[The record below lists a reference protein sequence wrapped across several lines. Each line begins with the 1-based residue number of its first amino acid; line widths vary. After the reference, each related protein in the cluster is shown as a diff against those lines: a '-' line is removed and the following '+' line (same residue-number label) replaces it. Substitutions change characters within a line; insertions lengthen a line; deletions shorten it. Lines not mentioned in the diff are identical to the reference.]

1 MRGPTVFLSVAASLG
16 LASAAP
22 AAITVFGNSNAR
34 SCYEAAR
41 AERTGPTHI
50 RHCTRAL
57 EDRTLASNDRV
68 ATYVNR
74 GILHV
79 YNGDFESGIADYD
92 RAIALDASEP
102 DAYLN
107 KALALLHNQNDL
119 PQIISLLTTALE
131 FGTRE
136 PALAYYGRGLAYELS
151 GDIPSAYYDIQRAVE
166 TDPGWELPAREL
178 TRFRV
183 VGGEDS

>member
-1 MRGPTVFLSVAASLG
+1 MG

-22 AAITVFGNSNAR
+22 SAITVFGSSDAR
-34 SCYEAAR
+34 NCYEAALL
-41 AERTGPTHI
+41 ERTGPAHI
-50 RHCTRAL
+50 RQCTQAL
-57 EDRTLASNDRV
+57 DDRTLASRDRV
-68 ATYVNR
+68 ATYINR

-92 RAIALDASEP
+92 RAIELDATEP

-107 KALALLHNQNDL
+107 KALALLHNQDDL

-131 FGTRE
+131 YGTRE

-151 GDIPSAYYDIQRAVE
+151 GDIPAAYYDIQRAVE